1 MKSIVVL
8 NNKGGVGKT
17 TSVVN
22 IAASLAKLKK
32 PTLVVDLDPAAS
44 ASIHL
49 GFSKD
54 ERDVETLCDYI
65 VGGQKKINKYIY
77 KTDFDGLYCLPSE
90 PSLSE
95 FYDEML
101 LEQNSEFF
109 LTTKVLPKDY
119 QFILFDS
126 PPNMGSLALN
136 ALAIADYVIIPV
148 QTQYLALT
156 GLELTLKSVSKVQR
170 RLNPNLKILGYFAT
184 QYDRRTRVAKDVLQ
198 HLQERFKKELF
209 NTVIGINSKLVEAF
223 DARKPIIH
231 KTPSARGALEYTE
244 LGNEIVKRIKKHNK

>member
-22 IAASLAKLKK
+22 IASCFAKLNKS
-32 PTLVVDLDPAAS
+32 TVVVDLDPAAS

-49 GFSKD
+49 GFSK
-54 ERDVETLCDYI
+54 EEQNVETLCDYI
-65 VGGQKKINKYIY
+65 VSGQKDIQNYIY
-77 KTDFDGLYCLPSE
+77 NTNFSNLFCLPSE

-109 LTTKVLPKDY
+109 LTKKVLPGNYD
-119 QFILFDS
+119 FILFDS

-136 ALAIADYVIIPV
+136 ALAIADFVLIPV

-170 RLNPNLKILGYFAT
+170 HLNPDLKILGYFAT

-198 HLQERFKKELF
+198 LLKDRFKNELF
-209 NTVIGINSKLVEAF
+209 KTAIGVNSKLVEAF

-231 KTPSARGALEYTE
+231 KTPSARGALEYS
-244 LGNEIVKRIKKHNK
+244 LLSNEILKKIKKYEK

>member
-22 IAASLAKLKK
+22 IAACLAKKGF

-54 ERDVETLCDYI
+54 ENNVPTLCDYI
-65 VGGQKKINKYIY
+65 VGGQNSLSDFIY
-77 KTDFDGLYCLPSE
+77 KTNFKNLSCLPSE

-95 FYDEML
+95 FYDEMII
-101 LEQNSEFF
+101 EQESGFF
-109 LTTKVLPKDY
+109 LSKESLPQKY
-119 QFILFDS
+119 KYILFDS

-136 ALAIADYVIIPV
+136 ALAISDFVLIPV
-148 QTQYLALT
+148 LTQYLALT
-156 GLELTLKSVSKVQR
+156 GLELTLKSVDKVQR
-170 RLNPNLKILGYFAT
+170 RLNPDLKILGYFAT
-184 QYDRRTRVAKDVLQ
+184 QYDRRTRVAKEVLKL
-198 HLQERFKKELF
+198 LQDRFNSEMF
-209 NTVIGINSKLVEAF
+209 NTAIGINSKLIEAF
-223 DARKPIIH
+223 DARKPIIYSS
-231 KTPSARGALEYTE
+231 PSARGAKEYNE
-244 LGNEIVKRIKKHNK
+244 LAGEIVKRVKKS

>member
-1 MKSIVVL
+1 MQSIVVL

-22 IAASLAKLKK
+22 IAACIGRLKK

-54 ERDVETLCDYI
+54 ERNVETLCDYI
-65 VGGQKKINKYIY
+65 VNGQKGIKKYIY
-77 KTDFDGLYCLPSE
+77 KSDFENLYCLPSE
-90 PSLSE
+90 PSLSD

-101 LEQNSEFF
+101 LEQDNGFF
-109 LTTKVLPKDY
+109 LTAGVFPDDY
-119 QFILFDS
+119 KYVLFDS

-136 ALAIADYVIIPV
+136 ALAIADYVLIPV

-170 RLNPNLKILGYFAT
+170 RLNPKLKILGYFAT
-184 QYDRRTRVAKDVLQ
+184 QFDRRTRVAKEVLQ
-198 HLQERFKKELF
+198 HLQERFKAELF
-209 NTVIGINSKLVEAF
+209 STAIGVNSKLVEAF
-223 DARKPIIH
+223 DARKPIIY
-231 KTPSARGALEYTE
+231 KTPSARGAVEYTR
-244 LGNEIVKRIKKHNK
+244 LSREIIKRLKKNKK

>member
-22 IAASLAKLKK
+22 IGACLAKSGH

-44 ASIHL
+44 ASVHL

-54 ERDVETLCDYI
+54 EQNVETLCDYI
-65 VGGQKKINKYIY
+65 VGGQQRIDKYIY
-77 KTDFDGLYCLPSE
+77 KTDFDNLFCLPSE

-101 LEQNSEFF
+101 LEQDSTFF
-109 LTTKVLPKDY
+109 LSKKVLPQKYD
-119 QFILFDS
+119 FILFDS

-136 ALAIADYVIIPV
+136 ALAIADFVLIPV

-170 RLNPNLKILGYFAT
+170 RLNAQLKILGYFAT
-184 QYDRRTRVAKDVLQ
+184 QYDRRTRVAKDVLK
-198 HLQERFKKELF
+198 HLQDRFKKELF
-209 NTVIGINSKLVEAF
+209 NTAIGVNSKLVEAY
-223 DARKPIIH
+223 DVRKPIIY
-231 KTPSARGALEYTE
+231 KTPSARGALEYTQISK
-244 LGNEIVKRIKKHNK
+244 EIVKRIKKYNK

>member
-22 IAASLAKLKK
+22 IAACLARLNH

-49 GFSKD
+49 GFSRD
-54 ERDVETLCDYI
+54 EQNIKTLCDYI
-65 VGGQKKINKYIY
+65 VGGQQKIDKYIY
-77 KTDFDGLYCLPSE
+77 KTDFDNLFCLPSE
-90 PSLSE
+90 PSLSD

-101 LEQNSEFF
+101 LEQDSTFF
-109 LTTKVLPKDY
+109 LTKKVLPRNYD
-119 QFILFDS
+119 FILFDS

-136 ALAIADYVIIPV
+136 ALAIADFVLIPV

-170 RLNPNLKILGYFAT
+170 RLNPQLKILGYFAT

-198 HLQERFKKELF
+198 HLQDRFKKELF
-209 NTVIGINSKLVEAF
+209 KTSIGVNSKLVEAY
-223 DARKPIIH
+223 DARKPIIYN
-231 KTPSARGALEYTE
+231 TPSARGALEYAQIS
-244 LGNEIVKRIKKHNK
+244 NEIIKKIKKYDK

>member
-22 IAASLAKLKK
+22 IAACLAQSGKS
-32 PTLVVDLDPAAS
+32 TLVVDLDPAAS

-49 GFSKD
+49 GLSKD
-54 ERDVETLCDYI
+54 ESDVSTLCDYI
-65 VGGQKKINKYIY
+65 VNGQKDLKNYIY
-77 KTDFDGLYCLPSE
+77 QTNFKNLYCLPSE

-101 LEQNSEFF
+101 LEQDTGFF
-109 LTTKVLPKDY
+109 LKKEVLPQDY
-119 QFILFDS
+119 KFVIFDS

-136 ALAIADYVIIPV
+136 ALAIADYVLIPV
-148 QTQYLALT
+148 LTQYLALT
-156 GLELTLKSVSKVQR
+156 GLELTLKSVAKVQR
-170 RLNPNLKILGYFAT
+170 RLNPALKILGYFAT
-184 QYDRRTRVAKDVLQ
+184 QYDRRTRVAKEVLR
-198 HLQERFKKELF
+198 LLEERFKNELF
-209 NTVIGINSKLVEAF
+209 KTPIGINTKLIEAF

-231 KTPSARGALEYTE
+231 KTPSARGAQEY
-244 LGNEIVKRIKKHNK
+244 LQLSKEIIRRIKK

>member
-22 IAASLAKLKK
+22 IAACLAKSKR

-49 GFSKD
+49 GFSKE

-65 VGGQKKINKYIY
+65 IGGQNKIGKYIY
-77 KTDFDGLYCLPSE
+77 KTDFESLYCLPSE

-95 FYDEML
+95 FYEEML
-101 LEQNSEFF
+101 LEQDSEFF
-109 LTTKVLPKDY
+109 LTSKVLPKDY
-119 QFILFDS
+119 NFILFDS

-136 ALAIADYVIIPV
+136 ALAVADYVLIPV

-170 RLNPNLKILGYFAT
+170 RLNPTLKILGYFAT
-184 QYDRRTRVAKDVLQ
+184 QYDRRTRVAKEVLLN
-198 HLQERFKKELF
+198 LQERFKSELF
-209 NTVIGINSKLVEAF
+209 NTVIGVNSKLVEAF
-223 DARKPIIH
+223 DARKPIIY
-231 KTPSARGALEYTE
+231 KTPSARGAFEYTQ
-244 LGNEIVKRIKKHNK
+244 LSNEIIKKIKKHKK

>member
-22 IAASLAKLKK
+22 IAACLAQSGKS
-32 PTLVVDLDPAAS
+32 TLVVDLDPAAS

-49 GFSKD
+49 GLSKD
-54 ERDVETLCDYI
+54 ESEVATLCDYI
-65 VGGQKKINKYIY
+65 VNGQKGIKEYIY
-77 KTDFDGLYCLPSE
+77 KTKFKNLSCLPSE

-101 LEQNSEFF
+101 LEQDAEFF
-109 LTTKVLPKDY
+109 LTKKTLPQDFK
-119 QFILFDS
+119 FILFDS

-136 ALAIADYVIIPV
+136 ALAIADYVLIPV
-148 QTQYLALT
+148 LTQYLALT
-156 GLELTLKSVSKVQR
+156 GLELTLKSVAKVQR
-170 RLNPNLKILGYFAT
+170 RLNPDLKILGYFAT
-184 QYDRRTRVAKDVLQ
+184 QYDQRTRVAKDVLK
-198 HLQERFKKELF
+198 HLQERFKNELF
-209 NTVIGINSKLVEAF
+209 KTSIGINSKLIEAF

-231 KTPSARGALEYTE
+231 KSPSAKGAQEYTQ
-244 LGNEIVKRIKKHNK
+244 LSKEILKRVKQ

>member
-22 IAASLAKLKK
+22 IAACLAKSNN

-54 ERDVETLCDYI
+54 EQNVETLCDYI
-65 VGGQKKINKYIY
+65 VGGQQKIDKYIY
-77 KTDFDGLYCLPSE
+77 KTDFNNLFCLPSE

-101 LEQNSEFF
+101 LEQDSTFF
-109 LTTKVLPKDY
+109 LTKKVLPGKYD
-119 QFILFDS
+119 FILFDS

-136 ALAIADYVIIPV
+136 ALAIADFVLIPV

-170 RLNPNLKILGYFAT
+170 RLNPHLKILGYFAT
-184 QYDRRTRVAKDVLQ
+184 QYDRRTRVAKEVLQ
-198 HLQERFKKELF
+198 HLQDRFKKELF
-209 NTVIGINSKLVEAF
+209 NTAIGVNSKLVEAYN
-223 DARKPIIH
+223 ARKPIIYS
-231 KTPSARGALEYTE
+231 TPSARGALEYTQIS
-244 LGNEIVKRIKKHNK
+244 NEIVKRIKKYHK

>member
-22 IAASLAKLKK
+22 IAACLAGKK
-32 PTLVVDLDPAAS
+32 QRTLVIDLDPAAS
-44 ASIHL
+44 ASQHL
-49 GFSKD
+49 GFYRSESD
-54 ERDVETLCDYI
+54 HETLCDYI
-65 VGGQKKINKYIY
+65 VAGKKSLGPYIY
-77 KTDFDGLYCLPSE
+77 KTAFDNLFCLPSE

-101 LEQNSEFF
+101 LEQGDNFF
-109 LTTKVLPKDY
+109 LKKETLPDNFQY
-119 QFILFDS
+119 ILFDS

-136 ALAIADYVIIPV
+136 ALAIADYVLIPV

-156 GLELTLKSVSKVQR
+156 GLELTLKSVDKVQR
-170 RLNPNLKILGYFAT
+170 RLNEDLQILGIFGT
-184 QYDRRTRVAKDVLQ
+184 QYDQRTRVAKEVLQ
-198 HLQERFKKELF
+198 HLQERFGKTMFK
-209 NTVIGINSKLVEAF
+209 TAIGINSKLTEAY

-231 KTPSARGALEYTE
+231 KTPSARGAKEYMQ
-244 LGNEIVKRIKKHNK
+244 LSNEIIKRVKSH

>member
-22 IAASLAKLKK
+22 IAACLGYINK

-54 ERDVETLCDYI
+54 EQAVETLCDYI
-65 VGGQKKINKYIY
+65 LDGQKKINNYIY
-77 KTDFDGLYCLPSE
+77 NTKFNNLYCLPSE

-109 LTTKVLPKDY
+109 LTREVLPKEYD
-119 QFILFDS
+119 FILFDS

-136 ALAIADYVIIPV
+136 ALAIADFVLIPV

-170 RLNPNLKILGYFAT
+170 RLNPDLKVLGFLAT
-184 QYDRRTRVAKDVLQ
+184 QYDRRTRVAKEVL
-198 HLQERFKKELF
+198 HYMKDRFKSELF
-209 NTVIGINSKLVEAF
+209 STAIGVNSKLVEAF
-223 DARKPIIH
+223 DARKPIIY
-231 KTPSARGALEYTE
+231 KTPSARGALEYNR
-244 LGNEIVKRIKKHNK
+244 LSKEIEKKIEKLEK

>member
-22 IAASLAKLKK
+22 IAACMAQLNK

-44 ASIHL
+44 TSIHL
-49 GFSKD
+49 GFSRD
-54 ERDVETLCDYI
+54 EHTVETLCDYI
-65 VGGQKKINKYIY
+65 VGGQKNISNYIY
-77 KTDFDGLYCLPSE
+77 NTNFNNLFCLPSE

-109 LTTKVLPKDY
+109 LTPDVLPKDFDY
-119 QFILFDS
+119 ILFDS

-136 ALAIADYVIIPV
+136 ALAIADFVLIPV

-170 RLNPNLKILGYFAT
+170 RLNQHLRILGYFAT
-184 QYDRRTRVAKDVLQ
+184 QYDRRTRVAKEVLK
-198 HLQERFKKELF
+198 LLKDRFKSDLF
-209 NTVIGINSKLVEAF
+209 KTVIGVNSKLVEAF

-231 KTPSARGALEYTE
+231 NTPSARGALEYTQ
-244 LGNEIVKRIKKHNK
+244 LSKEIIKKIKKY

>member
-22 IAASLAKLKK
+22 IAASLAKSKNK
-32 PTLVVDLDPAAS
+32 TLVVDLDPAAS

-49 GFSKD
+49 GFSK
-54 ERDVETLCDYI
+54 EEKDVKTLCDFI
-65 VGGQKKINKYIY
+65 VNGQKKIDPYIY
-77 KTDFDGLYCLPSE
+77 KTDFTHLYCLPSE

-101 LEQNSEFF
+101 LEQDSSFF
-109 LTTKVLPKDY
+109 LTATVLPKEFE
-119 QFILFDS
+119 FILFDS

-136 ALAIADYVIIPV
+136 ALAIADYVLIPV
-148 QTQYLALT
+148 QTQYLAIT

-184 QYDRRTRVAKDVLQ
+184 QFDRRTKVAKEVLQ
-198 HLQERFKKELF
+198 YLQDRFKSELF
-209 NTVIGINSKLVEAF
+209 STAIDVNSKLVEAF
-223 DARKPIIH
+223 NARKPIIYN
-231 KTPSARGALEYTE
+231 TPSAKGAIEYTQ
-244 LGNEIVKRIKKHNK
+244 LSREILKKINKQR